1 MEALLEGM
9 QRNGQG
15 SGGFLTSCEAELQE
29 LMKQIDIM
37 VAHKKSEWE
46 GQTQALEAC
55 LSVREQELSSARA
68 ALQEK
73 YKEVGMLRHQVEDM
87 EKAKQDMVREYE
99 QQLKKFQEEL
109 SRLRRSYEKLQKKQ
123 LREARGEANK
133 RQGEDQFEMSRLT
146 RKLEEFRQKSLDWE
160 KQRLLYQQ
168 QVASLEA
175 QRKALAEQSEL
186 IQTQLANRKQILESV
201 ELASR
206 SEIQHLT
213 SKLERAN
220 DAICA
225 NELEVERLNMRV
237 DDLTEN
243 NRIILEDQQRV
254 QEELRQSKKMLEVLQ
269 DEKMELR
276 ATLQSQE
283 DFIDS
288 SKLHQEQLQKEL
300 ARVTETLRTKEFLI
314 RSIGRAQRVVVNG
327 VWRPVTSGVPQ
338 GSVLG
343 PVLFNIFI
351 NDLDEGIECTLS
363 KFADDTKL
371 GRSVDLLEGRKALQ
385 RDLDRLDQGAEVNC
399 MRFNKAKCKV
409 LHLGHS
415 NPMQR
420 YRLGEEWLENCPVE
434 KDLGVLVDSRL
445 NMSQQCAQVA
455 KKANSILASIR
466 NSVASRTREVIVPL
480 YSALV
485 RPHLEY
491 CVQFWA
497 PHYKRDIEV
506 LERVQRRATK
516 LVKGLEQ
523 KSYEEHLRELGLF
536 SLEKWRLRGDLIAL
550 YNYLK
555 GGCREVGVGLFSQ
568 VTSDRTRGNGLK
580 LCQGMFRLDIR
591 KFYFTESVVKHWNRL
606 PREVVESPSLEVFK
620 RRVDVVLRDMVYWWS
635 WALEER
641 LQEKQLCSPGLELEH
656 ILLQLDV
663 AQKKEQHLQS
673 EVTHLENSLVSSNAR
688 CVQLSEELDENMK
701 ELQSM
706 EEHHTESKAEIKKLK
721 EQLSQAEQT
730 HSSELEG
737 MKKEISRLTQ
747 ELHQRDITIAS
758 ASGST
763 SDLEQQLRTEIER
776 AERKAV
782 EHRVILVQLETLRL
796 ENRHLSEMLEKMECG
811 MLEGKDVTLRAL
823 GEDYAVELNKLKS
836 ENQQLQKDLAE
847 ARAKLELTRRVCQDE
862 PEGVAQQ
869 IQDEEPEARD
879 VQYRSM
885 QEAQHKHDEQ
895 AERIHHK
902 PDGTIQHH
910 QGEPQRWGAA
920 EIGTVT
926 PETGELSTQTSRKN
940 CMESP
945 ALGALL
951 ETDSL
956 LHVLDGNKDFAD
968 EASKQ
973 SISNDQR
980 EPGPLC
986 PLPTASVGSIAARYL
1001 EEEELRSHHIL
1012 ECLNAHIE
1020 ELKKESEKIVRQF
1033 EHRE

>member
-1 MEALLEGM
+1 SSFPS
-9 QRNGQG
+9 

-73 YKEVGMLRHQVEDM
+73 YKEVGMLRHQVEDV

-123 LREARGEANK
+123 IREARGEANK

-186 IQTQLANRKQILESV
+186 IQQTQLANRKQILESV

-213 SKLERAN
+213 GKLERAN

-243 NRIILEDQQRV
+243 NRMILEDQQKV

-300 ARVTETLRTKEFLI
+300 ARVTETLCTKELLI
-314 RSIGRAQRVVVNG
+314 R
-327 VWRPVTSGVPQ
+327 
-338 GSVLG
+338 
-343 PVLFNIFI
+343 
-351 NDLDEGIECTLS
+351 
-363 KFADDTKL
+363 
-371 GRSVDLLEGRKALQ
+371 
-385 RDLDRLDQGAEVNC
+385 
-399 MRFNKAKCKV
+399 
-409 LHLGHS
+409 
-415 NPMQR
+415 
-420 YRLGEEWLENCPVE
+420 
-434 KDLGVLVDSRL
+434 
-445 NMSQQCAQVA
+445 
-455 KKANSILASIR
+455 
-466 NSVASRTREVIVPL
+466 
-480 YSALV
+480 
-485 RPHLEY
+485 
-491 CVQFWA
+491 
-497 PHYKRDIEV
+497 
-506 LERVQRRATK
+506 
-516 LVKGLEQ
+516 
-523 KSYEEHLRELGLF
+523 
-536 SLEKWRLRGDLIAL
+536 
-550 YNYLK
+550 
-555 GGCREVGVGLFSQ
+555 
-568 VTSDRTRGNGLK
+568 
-580 LCQGMFRLDIR
+580 
-591 KFYFTESVVKHWNRL
+591 
-606 PREVVESPSLEVFK
+606 
-620 RRVDVVLRDMVYWWS
+620 
-635 WALEER
+635 ALEER
-641 LQEKQLCSPGLELEH
+641 LEEKQLSSPGLELEH

-688 CVQLSEELDENMK
+688 CVQLSEELDENIK

-737 MKKEISRLTQ
+737 MKREISRLTQ

-763 SDLEQQLRTEIER
+763 SDLEQRLRTEIER

-796 ENRHLSEMLEKMECG
+796 ENRHLSEVLEKTACG

-823 GEDYAVELNKLKS
+823 SEDYAVELNKLKS
-836 ENQQLQKDLAE
+836 ENQQLWRDLAE
-847 ARAKLELTRRVCQDE
+847 ARAKLELTRQVCQDE
-862 PEGVAQQ
+862 PEGTAQQ
-869 IQDEEPEARD
+869 MQDEEPEARD
-879 VQYRSM
+879 VQYRITR
-885 QEAQHKHDEQ
+885 EAQHKHDEQ

-902 PDGTIQHH
+902 PDETIQDH
-910 QGEPQRWGAA
+910 QGEPQRRGAA

-926 PETGELSTQTSRKN
+926 PEMGELPTQTSRKN
-940 CMESP
+940 CTESL
-945 ALGALL
+945 ALGTLL
-951 ETDSL
+951 GTDSL
-956 LHVLDGNKDFAD
+956 LHVLDGKKDFAD

-973 SISNDQR
+973 SISNHQR
-980 EPGPLC
+980 ESVPLC

-1001 EEEELRSHHIL
+1001 EEEELRSQHIL

-1033 EHRE
+1033 GHQE

>member
-15 SGGFLTSCEAELQE
+15 SSFPSSGGFLTSCEAELQE

-55 LSVREQELSSARA
+55 LSAREQELSSARA

-73 YKEVGMLRHQVEDM
+73 YKEVGMLRHQVADV

-123 LREARGEANK
+123 LRETREEANK

-243 NRIILEDQQRV
+243 NRVVLEDQQRL

-288 SKLHQEQLQKEL
+288 TKLHQEHLQKEL
-300 ARVTETLRTKEFLI
+300 ARVTETLRAKELLI
-314 RSIGRAQRVVVNG
+314 R
-327 VWRPVTSGVPQ
+327 
-338 GSVLG
+338 
-343 PVLFNIFI
+343 
-351 NDLDEGIECTLS
+351 
-363 KFADDTKL
+363 
-371 GRSVDLLEGRKALQ
+371 
-385 RDLDRLDQGAEVNC
+385 
-399 MRFNKAKCKV
+399 
-409 LHLGHS
+409 
-415 NPMQR
+415 
-420 YRLGEEWLENCPVE
+420 
-434 KDLGVLVDSRL
+434 
-445 NMSQQCAQVA
+445 
-455 KKANSILASIR
+455 
-466 NSVASRTREVIVPL
+466 
-480 YSALV
+480 
-485 RPHLEY
+485 
-491 CVQFWA
+491 
-497 PHYKRDIEV
+497 
-506 LERVQRRATK
+506 
-516 LVKGLEQ
+516 
-523 KSYEEHLRELGLF
+523 
-536 SLEKWRLRGDLIAL
+536 
-550 YNYLK
+550 
-555 GGCREVGVGLFSQ
+555 
-568 VTSDRTRGNGLK
+568 
-580 LCQGMFRLDIR
+580 
-591 KFYFTESVVKHWNRL
+591 
-606 PREVVESPSLEVFK
+606 
-620 RRVDVVLRDMVYWWS
+620 
-635 WALEER
+635 ALEER
-641 LQEKQLCSPGLELEH
+641 LQEKQLSSPGLELEH

-688 CVQLSEELDENMK
+688 CVQLSEELDENIK

-721 EQLSQAEQT
+721 EQLAQAEQT
-730 HSSELEG
+730 RSSELEG
-737 MKKEISRLTQ
+737 MKREVSRLTQ

-763 SDLEQQLRTEIER
+763 SDLEQRLRTEIER

-811 MLEGKDVTLRAL
+811 TLEGKDVTPGAL
-823 GEDYAVELNKLKS
+823 SEDYAIELNKLKS
-836 ENQQLQKDLAE
+836 ENQQLRKDLAE
-847 ARAKLELTRRVCQDE
+847 ARAKLELTQQVCQEE
-862 PEGVAQQ
+862 PEGTARHMQG
-869 IQDEEPEARD
+869 EEPEARD
-879 VQYRSM
+879 VQYRTTR
-885 QEAQHKHDEQ
+885 EAQHKHDEQ

-902 PDGTIQHH
+902 PDGTVQHH
-910 QGEPQRWGAA
+910 QGEPQRWEAA
-920 EIGTVT
+920 EMGTVS
-926 PETGELSTQTSRKN
+926 PETGELPTHTSRKN
-940 CMESP
+940 STESL
-945 ALGALL
+945 AMGTLLG
-951 ETDSL
+951 TDSL

-973 SISNDQR
+973 SISNHQR
-980 EPGPLC
+980 ESVPLC
-986 PLPTASVGSIAARYL
+986 PLPMASVGSIAARYL
-1001 EEEELRSHHIL
+1001 EEEELRSQHIL

-1020 ELKKESEKIVRQF
+1020 ELKKESDKIVRQF
-1033 EHRE
+1033 GHQE

>member
-55 LSVREQELSSARA
+55 LSIREQELSSARA

-186 IQTQLANRKQILESV
+186 IQQTQLANRKQILESV

-300 ARVTETLRTKEFLI
+300 ARVTETLHTKEFLI
-314 RSIGRAQRVVVNG
+314 R
-327 VWRPVTSGVPQ
+327 
-338 GSVLG
+338 
-343 PVLFNIFI
+343 
-351 NDLDEGIECTLS
+351 
-363 KFADDTKL
+363 
-371 GRSVDLLEGRKALQ
+371 
-385 RDLDRLDQGAEVNC
+385 
-399 MRFNKAKCKV
+399 
-409 LHLGHS
+409 
-415 NPMQR
+415 
-420 YRLGEEWLENCPVE
+420 
-434 KDLGVLVDSRL
+434 
-445 NMSQQCAQVA
+445 
-455 KKANSILASIR
+455 
-466 NSVASRTREVIVPL
+466 
-480 YSALV
+480 
-485 RPHLEY
+485 
-491 CVQFWA
+491 
-497 PHYKRDIEV
+497 
-506 LERVQRRATK
+506 
-516 LVKGLEQ
+516 
-523 KSYEEHLRELGLF
+523 
-536 SLEKWRLRGDLIAL
+536 
-550 YNYLK
+550 
-555 GGCREVGVGLFSQ
+555 
-568 VTSDRTRGNGLK
+568 
-580 LCQGMFRLDIR
+580 
-591 KFYFTESVVKHWNRL
+591 
-606 PREVVESPSLEVFK
+606 
-620 RRVDVVLRDMVYWWS
+620 
-635 WALEER
+635 ALEER
-641 LQEKQLCSPGLELEH
+641 LQEKQLYSPGLELEQ

-663 AQKKEQHLQS
+663 AQKKEQRLQS

-763 SDLEQQLRTEIER
+763 SDLEQRLRTEIER

-796 ENRHLSEMLEKMECG
+796 ENRHLLEMLEKMECG

-847 ARAKLELTRRVCQDE
+847 ARAKLELTRQVCQDE
-862 PEGVAQQ
+862 PEGAAQQ

-879 VQYRSM
+879 VQYRST
-885 QEAQHKHDEQ
+885 QEAQHEHDEQ

-910 QGEPQRWGAA
+910 QGEPRRWRAA

-926 PETGELSTQTSRKN
+926 PETGELPTQTSRKN

-951 ETDSL
+951 GTDSL

-980 EPGPLC
+980 EPVPLC

-1033 EHRE
+1033 EHQE

>member
-55 LSVREQELSSARA
+55 LSVREQQLSSARA

-73 YKEVGMLRHQVEDM
+73 YKEVDMLRHQVADM

-99 QQLKKFQEEL
+99 QQLKKFQEE
-109 SRLRRSYEKLQKKQ
+109 
-123 LREARGEANK
+123 
-133 RQGEDQFEMSRLT
+133 
-146 RKLEEFRQKSLDWE
+146 
-160 KQRLLYQQ
+160 
-168 QVASLEA
+168 
-175 QRKALAEQSEL
+175 
-186 IQTQLANRKQILESV
+186 TQLANRKQILESV

-243 NRIILEDQQRV
+243 NRMILEDQQRV

-288 SKLHQEQLQKEL
+288 TKLHQEHLQKEL
-300 ARVTETLRTKEFLI
+300 ARVTETLCTKELLI
-314 RSIGRAQRVVVNG
+314 R
-327 VWRPVTSGVPQ
+327 
-338 GSVLG
+338 
-343 PVLFNIFI
+343 
-351 NDLDEGIECTLS
+351 
-363 KFADDTKL
+363 
-371 GRSVDLLEGRKALQ
+371 
-385 RDLDRLDQGAEVNC
+385 
-399 MRFNKAKCKV
+399 
-409 LHLGHS
+409 
-415 NPMQR
+415 
-420 YRLGEEWLENCPVE
+420 
-434 KDLGVLVDSRL
+434 
-445 NMSQQCAQVA
+445 
-455 KKANSILASIR
+455 
-466 NSVASRTREVIVPL
+466 
-480 YSALV
+480 
-485 RPHLEY
+485 
-491 CVQFWA
+491 
-497 PHYKRDIEV
+497 
-506 LERVQRRATK
+506 
-516 LVKGLEQ
+516 
-523 KSYEEHLRELGLF
+523 
-536 SLEKWRLRGDLIAL
+536 
-550 YNYLK
+550 
-555 GGCREVGVGLFSQ
+555 
-568 VTSDRTRGNGLK
+568 
-580 LCQGMFRLDIR
+580 
-591 KFYFTESVVKHWNRL
+591 
-606 PREVVESPSLEVFK
+606 
-620 RRVDVVLRDMVYWWS
+620 
-635 WALEER
+635 ALEER
-641 LQEKQLCSPGLELEH
+641 LQEKQLSSPGLELEH

-688 CVQLSEELDENMK
+688 CVQLSEELDENIK

-721 EQLSQAEQT
+721 EQLAQAEQT

-737 MKKEISRLTQ
+737 MKREISRLTQ

-758 ASGST
+758 ATGST

-811 MLEGKDVTLRAL
+811 MLEGKDVTPGAL
-823 GEDYAVELNKLKS
+823 SEDYTIELNKLKS
-836 ENQQLQKDLAE
+836 ENQQLRNDLAE
-847 ARAKLELTRRVCQDE
+847 ARAKLELTQQVCQEE
-862 PEGVAQQ
+862 PKGTAQHM
-869 IQDEEPEARD
+869 QDEEPEARD
-879 VQYRSM
+879 VQYRTTR
-885 QEAQHKHDEQ
+885 EAQHKHNEQ
-895 AERIHHK
+895 AEKVHHK
-902 PDGTIQHH
+902 PDRTVQHH
-910 QGEPQRWGAA
+910 QGGPQRWGAA
-920 EIGTVT
+920 ATGTVS
-926 PETGELSTQTSRKN
+926 PETGELPTHTSRKN
-940 CMESP
+940 STESL
-945 ALGALL
+945 AMGASLG
-951 ETDSL
+951 TDSL
-956 LHVLDGNKDFAD
+956 LHMLDGNKDFAD

-973 SISNDQR
+973 SISNHQR
-980 EPGPLC
+980 ESVPLC

-1001 EEEELRSHHIL
+1001 EEEELRSQHIL

-1020 ELKKESEKIVRQF
+1020 ELKKESDKIVRQF
-1033 EHRE
+1033 GHQE

>member
-1 MEALLEGM
+1 MEGLLEGM
-9 QRNGQG
+9 QRNGLG

-73 YKEVGMLRHQVEDM
+73 YKEVGMLHHQVEDM

-175 QRKALAEQSEL
+175 QRKALTEQSEL

-201 ELASR
+201 ELASQ

-243 NRIILEDQQRV
+243 NRMILEDQQRV

-300 ARVTETLRTKEFLI
+300 ARLTETLHTKECLI
-314 RSIGRAQRVVVNG
+314 R
-327 VWRPVTSGVPQ
+327 
-338 GSVLG
+338 
-343 PVLFNIFI
+343 
-351 NDLDEGIECTLS
+351 
-363 KFADDTKL
+363 
-371 GRSVDLLEGRKALQ
+371 
-385 RDLDRLDQGAEVNC
+385 
-399 MRFNKAKCKV
+399 
-409 LHLGHS
+409 
-415 NPMQR
+415 
-420 YRLGEEWLENCPVE
+420 
-434 KDLGVLVDSRL
+434 
-445 NMSQQCAQVA
+445 
-455 KKANSILASIR
+455 
-466 NSVASRTREVIVPL
+466 
-480 YSALV
+480 
-485 RPHLEY
+485 
-491 CVQFWA
+491 
-497 PHYKRDIEV
+497 
-506 LERVQRRATK
+506 
-516 LVKGLEQ
+516 
-523 KSYEEHLRELGLF
+523 
-536 SLEKWRLRGDLIAL
+536 
-550 YNYLK
+550 
-555 GGCREVGVGLFSQ
+555 
-568 VTSDRTRGNGLK
+568 
-580 LCQGMFRLDIR
+580 
-591 KFYFTESVVKHWNRL
+591 
-606 PREVVESPSLEVFK
+606 
-620 RRVDVVLRDMVYWWS
+620 
-635 WALEER
+635 ALEER
-641 LQEKQLCSPGLELEH
+641 LQEKQLSFPGLELEH

-673 EVTHLENSLVSSNAR
+673 EVTQLEDSLVSSNAR
-688 CVQLSEELDENMK
+688 CVQLSEELHENIK

-737 MKKEISRLTQ
+737 MKREISRLTQ

-763 SDLEQQLRTEIER
+763 SDLEQRLRTEIER

-796 ENRHLSEMLEKMECG
+796 ENRHLSEMLEKTECG
-811 MLEGKDVTLRAL
+811 VLEGKDVTLRAL
-823 GEDYAVELNKLKS
+823 SEDYAVELNKLKS
-836 ENQQLQKDLAE
+836 ENQKLQKDLAE
-847 ARAKLELTRRVCQDE
+847 ARAKLELTRQVCQDE
-862 PEGVAQQ
+862 PKGTAQQ
-869 IQDEEPEARD
+869 MQDEEPEARD
-879 VQYRSM
+879 VQYRTTC
-885 QEAQHKHDEQ
+885 EAQHTHDEQ
-895 AERIHHK
+895 AERMPHK
-902 PDGTIQHH
+902 PDGTIEHH
-910 QGEPQRWGAA
+910 QGEPQRWEAA
-920 EIGTVT
+920 KIGTVT
-926 PETGELSTQTSRKN
+926 PETGELPTQTSRKN
-940 CMESP
+940 CMESL

-951 ETDSL
+951 GTDSL
-956 LHVLDGNKDFAD
+956 LHVPDGNKDFAD
-968 EASKQ
+968 GASKQ
-973 SISNDQR
+973 SISNDQS
-980 EPGPLC
+980 ESVPLC

-1001 EEEELRSHHIL
+1001 EEEELRSQHIL
-1012 ECLNAHIE
+1012 QCLNAHIE
-1020 ELKKESEKIVRQF
+1020 ELKKESEKIMRQF
-1033 EHRE
+1033 GHQQ

>member
-146 RKLEEFRQKSLDWE
+146 RKLE
-160 KQRLLYQQ
+160 
-168 QVASLEA
+168 
-175 QRKALAEQSEL
+175 
-186 IQTQLANRKQILESV
+186 QTQLANRKQILESV

-314 RSIGRAQRVVVNG
+314 R
-327 VWRPVTSGVPQ
+327 
-338 GSVLG
+338 
-343 PVLFNIFI
+343 
-351 NDLDEGIECTLS
+351 
-363 KFADDTKL
+363 
-371 GRSVDLLEGRKALQ
+371 
-385 RDLDRLDQGAEVNC
+385 
-399 MRFNKAKCKV
+399 
-409 LHLGHS
+409 
-415 NPMQR
+415 
-420 YRLGEEWLENCPVE
+420 
-434 KDLGVLVDSRL
+434 
-445 NMSQQCAQVA
+445 
-455 KKANSILASIR
+455 
-466 NSVASRTREVIVPL
+466 
-480 YSALV
+480 
-485 RPHLEY
+485 
-491 CVQFWA
+491 
-497 PHYKRDIEV
+497 
-506 LERVQRRATK
+506 
-516 LVKGLEQ
+516 
-523 KSYEEHLRELGLF
+523 
-536 SLEKWRLRGDLIAL
+536 
-550 YNYLK
+550 
-555 GGCREVGVGLFSQ
+555 
-568 VTSDRTRGNGLK
+568 
-580 LCQGMFRLDIR
+580 
-591 KFYFTESVVKHWNRL
+591 
-606 PREVVESPSLEVFK
+606 
-620 RRVDVVLRDMVYWWS
+620 
-635 WALEER
+635 ALEER

>member
-9 QRNGQG
+9 QRSGQG
-15 SGGFLTSCEAELQE
+15 SSGFLTSCEAELQE

-87 EKAKQDMVREYE
+87 EKGKQDMVREYE

-133 RQGEDQFEMSRLT
+133 KQGDDQFEMRQLT

-186 IQTQLANRKQILESV
+186 VQQTQLASRKQILESV

-243 NRIILEDQQRV
+243 NRMILEDQQRV

-269 DEKMELR
+269 DEKVELR

-300 ARVTETLRTKEFLI
+300 ARLTETLRTKELFI
-314 RSIGRAQRVVVNG
+314 R
-327 VWRPVTSGVPQ
+327 
-338 GSVLG
+338 
-343 PVLFNIFI
+343 
-351 NDLDEGIECTLS
+351 
-363 KFADDTKL
+363 
-371 GRSVDLLEGRKALQ
+371 
-385 RDLDRLDQGAEVNC
+385 
-399 MRFNKAKCKV
+399 
-409 LHLGHS
+409 
-415 NPMQR
+415 
-420 YRLGEEWLENCPVE
+420 
-434 KDLGVLVDSRL
+434 
-445 NMSQQCAQVA
+445 
-455 KKANSILASIR
+455 
-466 NSVASRTREVIVPL
+466 
-480 YSALV
+480 
-485 RPHLEY
+485 
-491 CVQFWA
+491 
-497 PHYKRDIEV
+497 
-506 LERVQRRATK
+506 
-516 LVKGLEQ
+516 
-523 KSYEEHLRELGLF
+523 
-536 SLEKWRLRGDLIAL
+536 
-550 YNYLK
+550 
-555 GGCREVGVGLFSQ
+555 
-568 VTSDRTRGNGLK
+568 
-580 LCQGMFRLDIR
+580 
-591 KFYFTESVVKHWNRL
+591 
-606 PREVVESPSLEVFK
+606 
-620 RRVDVVLRDMVYWWS
+620 
-635 WALEER
+635 ALEER
-641 LQEKQLCSPGLELEH
+641 LQEKQLSSPGLELEH

-688 CVQLSEELDENMK
+688 CVQLSEELDENIK

-763 SDLEQQLRTEIER
+763 SDLEQRLRTEIER

-782 EHRVILVQLETLRL
+782 EHRVILVQLETLRM

-811 MLEGKDVTLRAL
+811 TIEGKDVTAKTLS
-823 GEDYAVELNKLKS
+823 EDYAVELDKLKS
-836 ENQQLQKDLAE
+836 ENQQLRKDLAE
-847 ARAKLELTRRVCQDE
+847 ARAKLELTRQLCQGE
-862 PEGVAQQ
+862 PPGSARQM
-869 IQDEEPEARD
+869 QDEEPEVRD
-879 VQYRSM
+879 VQYRTT
-885 QEAQHKHDEQ
+885 QEAQQKHDEQ

-902 PDGTIQHH
+902 ADCTVQHH
-910 QGEPQRWGAA
+910 QGEPQRWRAA
-920 EIGTVT
+920 EIATVT
-926 PETGELSTQTSRKN
+926 PETGELPTQTSRKN
-940 CMESP
+940 STESL

-951 ETDSL
+951 GTDSL
-956 LHVLDGNKDFAD
+956 LHVLDGNKDLAD
-968 EASKQ
+968 ESSKQ
-973 SISNDQR
+973 SISNHQR
-980 EPGPLC
+980 ESVPLC

-1001 EEEELRSHHIL
+1001 EEEELRSQHIL

-1033 EHRE
+1033 GHQE

>member
-55 LSVREQELSSARA
+55 LNVREQELSSARA

-87 EKAKQDMVREYE
+87 EKSKHDMVREYE

-123 LREARGEANK
+123 LRETREEANK
-133 RQGEDQFEMSRLT
+133 RQGEDRFEMSRLT

-201 ELASR
+201 ELASQ

-243 NRIILEDQQRV
+243 NRMILEDQQRV
-254 QEELRQSKKMLEVLQ
+254 QEELRQSKKILEVLQ

-283 DFIDS
+283 DFIES

-300 ARVTETLRTKEFLI
+300 ARVTETLHTKEL
-314 RSIGRAQRVVVNG
+314 
-327 VWRPVTSGVPQ
+327 
-338 GSVLG
+338 
-343 PVLFNIFI
+343 
-351 NDLDEGIECTLS
+351 
-363 KFADDTKL
+363 
-371 GRSVDLLEGRKALQ
+371 
-385 RDLDRLDQGAEVNC
+385 
-399 MRFNKAKCKV
+399 
-409 LHLGHS
+409 
-415 NPMQR
+415 
-420 YRLGEEWLENCPVE
+420 
-434 KDLGVLVDSRL
+434 
-445 NMSQQCAQVA
+445 
-455 KKANSILASIR
+455 
-466 NSVASRTREVIVPL
+466 
-480 YSALV
+480 LV
-485 RPHLEY
+485 R
-491 CVQFWA
+491 
-497 PHYKRDIEV
+497 
-506 LERVQRRATK
+506 
-516 LVKGLEQ
+516 
-523 KSYEEHLRELGLF
+523 
-536 SLEKWRLRGDLIAL
+536 
-550 YNYLK
+550 
-555 GGCREVGVGLFSQ
+555 
-568 VTSDRTRGNGLK
+568 
-580 LCQGMFRLDIR
+580 
-591 KFYFTESVVKHWNRL
+591 
-606 PREVVESPSLEVFK
+606 
-620 RRVDVVLRDMVYWWS
+620 
-635 WALEER
+635 ALEER
-641 LQEKQLCSPGLELEH
+641 LQEKQLSSPGLELEH

-663 AQKKEQHLQS
+663 AQKKEQHLQT

-688 CVQLSEELDENMK
+688 CVQLREELDENIK

-737 MKKEISRLTQ
+737 MKREISRLTQ

-763 SDLEQQLRTEIER
+763 SDLEQRLRTEIER

-796 ENRHLSEMLEKMECG
+796 ENRHLSEMLEKTECS

-823 GEDYAVELNKLKS
+823 REDYAIELNKLKS

-847 ARAKLELTRRVCQDE
+847 ARAKLELARQVCQDE
-862 PEGVAQQ
+862 PEGTAQQ
-869 IQDEEPEARD
+869 MQDKEPEATD
-879 VQYRSM
+879 MHYRTAW
-885 QEAQHKHDEQ
+885 EAQNRHDEQ
-895 AERIHHK
+895 AERIHHE

-910 QGEPQRWGAA
+910 RGEPQRWGTA
-920 EIGTVT
+920 EKGTVT
-926 PETGELSTQTSRKN
+926 PETGELPTQTSGKS
-940 CMESP
+940 CMDSLT
-945 ALGALL
+945 LGALL
-951 ETDSL
+951 GTDSL
-956 LHVLDGNKDFAD
+956 LHVLDGNKESAD
-968 EASKQ
+968 ETSKQ

-980 EPGPLC
+980 ESVPLC

-1020 ELKKESEKIVRQF
+1020 ELKKESQKIVRQF
-1033 EHRE
+1033 GHQE

>member
-46 GQTQALEAC
+46 TQTQALEAC
-55 LSVREQELSSARA
+55 LSVREQELASARA

-73 YKEVGMLRHQVEDM
+73 YKEVGMLRHQVEDI
-87 EKAKQDMVREYE
+87 EKAKQDMVKEYE

-123 LREARGEANK
+123 LREARGEGNK
-133 RQGEDQFEMSRLT
+133 RQGDDQFEISRLT

-186 IQTQLANRKQILESV
+186 IQQTQLANRKQILESV

-225 NELEVERLNMRV
+225 NELEVERLNMIV
-237 DDLTEN
+237 DDLTVN
-243 NRIILEDQQRV
+243 NRMILEDQQRV

-283 DFIDS
+283 YFIDS

-300 ARVTETLRTKEFLI
+300 ARVTETLHTKE
-314 RSIGRAQRVVVNG
+314 
-327 VWRPVTSGVPQ
+327 
-338 GSVLG
+338 
-343 PVLFNIFI
+343 
-351 NDLDEGIECTLS
+351 
-363 KFADDTKL
+363 
-371 GRSVDLLEGRKALQ
+371 LL
-385 RDLDRLDQGAEVNC
+385 
-399 MRFNKAKCKV
+399 
-409 LHLGHS
+409 
-415 NPMQR
+415 
-420 YRLGEEWLENCPVE
+420 
-434 KDLGVLVDSRL
+434 
-445 NMSQQCAQVA
+445 
-455 KKANSILASIR
+455 
-466 NSVASRTREVIVPL
+466 
-480 YSALV
+480 
-485 RPHLEY
+485 
-491 CVQFWA
+491 
-497 PHYKRDIEV
+497 
-506 LERVQRRATK
+506 
-516 LVKGLEQ
+516 
-523 KSYEEHLRELGLF
+523 
-536 SLEKWRLRGDLIAL
+536 
-550 YNYLK
+550 
-555 GGCREVGVGLFSQ
+555 
-568 VTSDRTRGNGLK
+568 
-580 LCQGMFRLDIR
+580 
-591 KFYFTESVVKHWNRL
+591 NR
-606 PREVVESPSLEVFK
+606 
-620 RRVDVVLRDMVYWWS
+620 
-635 WALEER
+635 ALEEH
-641 LQEKQLCSPGLELEH
+641 LQEKQLSSPGLELEH

-688 CVQLSEELDENMK
+688 CVQLSEELDENIK

-721 EQLSQAEQT
+721 EQLIQAEQT

-737 MKKEISRLTQ
+737 MKREISRLTQ

-763 SDLEQQLRTEIER
+763 SDLEQRLRTEIER

-796 ENRHLSEMLEKMECG
+796 ENRHLSEMLEKTECG

-823 GEDYAVELNKLKS
+823 SEDYAVELNKLKS
-836 ENQQLQKDLAE
+836 ENQQLRKDLAE
-847 ARAKLELTRRVCQDE
+847 ARAKLELTQQVCQDE
-862 PEGVAQQ
+862 PEGTAQQ
-869 IQDEEPEARD
+869 MQDEEPEARD
-879 VQYRSM
+879 VQYRTTW
-885 QEAQHKHDEQ
+885 EAQHKHDEQ
-895 AERIHHK
+895 AERIYHK
-902 PDGTIQHH
+902 PDGTVQHH

-926 PETGELSTQTSRKN
+926 PETGELPTQTTKKN
-940 CMESP
+940 CMESL

-951 ETDSL
+951 GMDSL

-973 SISNDQR
+973 SISNHQR
-980 EPGPLC
+980 ESVPLC

-1001 EEEELRSHHIL
+1001 EEEELRSQHIL

-1033 EHRE
+1033 GHQE